1 MKAMIL
7 AAGRGSRMRELTD
20 ITPKPL
26 LQVQGKPLIEYH
38 IEQLKRAGVHEFVIN
53 TGWLGEKIEAALGNG
68 KRWNARIQYSHE
80 GWPALETGGGI
91 FKALPLLGDEP
102 FLVVN
107 GDVYIECEWKN
118 WTRRGLAR
126 GDLIHLVLVPNPSH
140 NQKGDFGLNGKRC
153 VSEGGNERLTFSGI
167 SILQPALFQD
177 AVAGKFPLAPLLRQA
192 MNAGRVSGE
201 RHDGLWIDVGT
212 PERLQAVEH
221 ILQENKQ

>member
-1 MKAMIL
+1 MIL

-126 GDLIHLVLVPNPSH
+126 GDLIHLVLVPNPAH
-140 NQKGDFGLNGKRC
+140 NLKGDFGLVASRIYDAGPQY
-153 VSEGGNERLTFSGI
+153 TFSGI
-167 SILQPALFQD
+167 SIMDPALFEGSKPG
-177 AVAGKFPLAPLLRQA
+177 AFKLAPLIRRA
-192 MNAGRVSGE
+192 AAHGE
-201 RHDGLWIDVGT
+201 ATGELFNGYWSDVGT
-212 PERLQAVEH
+212 PERLKQVEARRR
-221 ILQENKQ
+221 K

>member
-1 MKAMIL
+1 MRAMIL

-20 ITPKPL
+20 VTPKPL
-26 LQVQGKPLIEYH
+26 LQVRGKPLIEYH
-38 IEQLKRAGVHEFVIN
+38 LEQLRQAGIHEFVIN

-91 FKALPLLGDEP
+91 FKALPLLGDDP

-126 GDLIHLVLVPNPSH
+126 GDLAHLVLVPNPPH
-140 NQKGDFGLNGKRC
+140 NIKGDFGL
-153 VSEGGNERLTFSGI
+153 VSSRIYDAGAQYTFSGI
-167 SILQPALFQD
+167 SILDPALFD
-177 AVAGKFPLAPLLRQA
+177 GCKPGAFKLAPLIRKA
-192 MNAGRVSGE
+192 AANGHATGE
-201 RHDGLWIDVGT
+201 LFNGHWSDVGT
-212 PERLQAVEH
+212 PERLKLLETRR
-221 ILQENKQ
+221 KK